1 MRDAI
6 AAAAGAA
13 IDNSA
18 AAVSPDNGS
27 SKTIAATGLPADGAA
42 GPLAGASAEVVQ
54 PAAFAAV
61 AQHYRA
67 SPALHARLLRWV
79 WAPQPAGDSAN
90 QCASAWSAV
99 PSYLTISACRDCMCR
114 SRAMCKA

>member
-13 IDNSA
+13 IDA
-18 AAVSPDNGS
+18 AAGVSPDNGS

-54 PAAFAAV
+54 PVAFAAV
-61 AQHYRA
+61 AQRYRA
-67 SPALHARLLRWV
+67 SPSLHARLLRWV

-90 QCASAWSAV
+90 QYASTWSAV
-99 PSYLTISACRDCMCR
+99 TS
-114 SRAMCKA
+114 

>member
-1 MRDAI
+1 MLICATLQVRDAV

-13 IDNSA
+13 IDNTA

-54 PAAFAAV
+54 PVAFAAV
-61 AQHYRA
+61 AQRYRA
-67 SPALHARLLRWV
+67 SPSLHALRWV

-90 QCASAWSAV
+90 QYASTWSAV
-99 PSYLTISACRDCMCR
+99 TS
-114 SRAMCKA
+114 